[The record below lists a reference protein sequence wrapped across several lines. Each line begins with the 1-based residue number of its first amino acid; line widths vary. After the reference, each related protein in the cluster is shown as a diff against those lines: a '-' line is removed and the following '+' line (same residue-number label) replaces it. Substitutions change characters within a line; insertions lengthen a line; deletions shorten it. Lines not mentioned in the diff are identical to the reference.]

1 MANDPILHLL
11 GLAKKAGRLEVGEE
25 PVGALCRARQA
36 KLVLLAADA
45 APNTCRRAAHF
56 GQAGNVLWLALP
68 FSKAE
73 LGLALGRSSCAM
85 VALTDSG
92 FAASILEKLAARDPE
107 KYGPASQQIREKAD
121 RALQRQREKRQHE
134 KNLREGKRKPW
145 APPPKREEAP
155 PAPARKKAGPKA
167 PQEGSG
173 PRLAKT
179 GGRRTDRTRQDQAPA
194 AGALSGKLR
203 HDS

>member
-85 VALTDSG
+85 VALADSG
-92 FAASILEKLAARDPE
+92 FAASILEKLAARDPGEGRPGPPASAGEAAARE
-107 KYGPASQQIREKAD
+107 KPAGGQTKALGPASQEGGGPPCPRQEKSWTQGSPRGERAPFGQD
-121 RALQRQREKRQHE
+121 RR
-134 KNLREGKRKPW
+134 
-145 APPPKREEAP
+145 PP
-155 PAPARKKAGPKA
+155 
-167 PQEGSG
+167 
-173 PRLAKT
+173 
-179 GGRRTDRTRQDQAPA
+179 D
-194 AGALSGKLR
+194 
-203 HDS
+203 

>member
-73 LGLALGRSSCAM
+73 LGLALG
-85 VALTDSG
+85 
-92 FAASILEKLAARDPE
+92 
-107 KYGPASQQIREKAD
+107 D
-121 RALQRQREKRQHE
+121 RK
-134 KNLREGKRKPW
+134 
-145 APPPKREEAP
+145 
-155 PAPARKKAGPKA
+155 
-167 PQEGSG
+167 SVV
-173 PRLAKT
+173 
-179 GGRRTDRTRQDQAPA
+179 
-194 AGALSGKLR
+194 
-203 HDS
+203 